1 MKLRMI
7 GCSHHDTPLEIRE
20 QVAFSS
26 EQITQALWSL
36 REQFPDTE
44 AVLLNTCNRVELYW
58 GSSHEDKLA
67 TQEAIERFLSEFH
80 RVGLRT
86 IQEHFKVR
94 HDGQAVEHLFMVV
107 SSIDSLVVGESQ
119 IPAQVRSAYDRSKL
133 EGAAGAVM
141 HSLFQHANQVSKR
154 VTTETEIHR
163 RRISVPSVAVSEVAS
178 EFYERFDDKN
188 IVVIGSG
195 QMGVETL
202 QYLLDAGARNIVIV
216 NRSLDKAQSVADQMS
231 AAAEFEIRAEPWDAL
246 DRLLVW
252 ADLVVSTTG
261 AAEPIVTESRLK
273 PILAKRSRPNLL
285 ILDLAVPRDFEP
297 AIARL
302 PSVYLYSVDDLQ
314 SVCQRNEAFRKQ
326 QLPKARKIIDEEVQK
341 ILADWNLRQSGDTI
355 RALRDQAD
363 LIRDSELLRLFS
375 KQSMQELNAEAH
387 QEILQAV
394 DRVIN
399 KLLHGPL
406 QSLRDAPHE
415 DHRESLATAIRRLF
429 KLG

>member
-36 REQFPDTE
+36 KEQFPDTE

-58 GSSHEDKLA
+58 GSSHEDKVA

-231 AAAEFEIRAEPWDAL
+231 AEAEFELRAEPWDAL

>member
-36 REQFPDTE
+36 KEQFPDTE

-80 RVGLRT
+80 RVALRT

-231 AAAEFEIRAEPWDAL
+231 AAAEFELRAEPWDAL

>member
-36 REQFPDTE
+36 KEQFPGTE

-58 GSSHEDKLA
+58 GSSHEDKIA

-94 HDGQAVEHLFMVV
+94 HDGQAVEHLFTVV

-163 RRISVPSVAVSEVAS
+163 RRVSVPSVAVSEVAS

-231 AAAEFEIRAEPWDAL
+231 ATAQFELRAEPWDAL
-246 DRLLVW
+246 DRLLAW

-273 PILAKRSRPNLL
+273 PILAKRTRPNLL

-406 QSLRDAPHE
+406 QSLREAPHE

>member
-36 REQFPDTE
+36 KEQFPDTE

-58 GSSHEDKLA
+58 GSSHEDKVA

-216 NRSLDKAQSVADQMS
+216 NRSLDKAQSVADKMS
-231 AAAEFEIRAEPWDAL
+231 AAAEFELRAEPWDAL

-406 QSLRDAPHE
+406 QSLREAPHE
-415 DHRESLATAIRRLF
+415 DHRESLVTAIRRLF

>member
-36 REQFPDTE
+36 KEQFPDTE

-58 GSSHEDKLA
+58 GSSHEDKVA

-231 AAAEFEIRAEPWDAL
+231 AAAEFELRAEPWDAL

-406 QSLRDAPHE
+406 QSLREAPHE

>member
-26 EQITQALWSL
+26 EQITQALWSIK
-36 REQFPDTE
+36 EQFPDTE

-58 GSSHEDKLA
+58 GSSHEDKIA

-231 AAAEFEIRAEPWDAL
+231 AAAEFELRAEPWEAL
-246 DRLLVW
+246 DQLLVW

-406 QSLRDAPHE
+406 QSLREAPHE

>member
-36 REQFPDTE
+36 KEQFPETE

-58 GSSHEDKLA
+58 GASHEDKIA

-94 HDGQAVEHLFMVV
+94 HDGQAVEHLFTVV

-231 AAAEFEIRAEPWDAL
+231 AAAQFELRAEPWDAL
-246 DRLLVW
+246 DRLLAW

-273 PILAKRSRPNLL
+273 PILAKRTRPNLL

-406 QSLRDAPHE
+406 QSLREAPHE

>member
-231 AAAEFEIRAEPWDAL
+231 AAAQFELRAEPWDAL
-246 DRLLVW
+246 DRLLAW

-273 PILAKRSRPNLL
+273 PILAKRTRPNLL

-375 KQSMQELNAEAH
+375 KQSMQELNDAAH
-387 QEILQAV
+387 PEILQAV

-429 KLG
+429 KHG

>member
-36 REQFPDTE
+36 KEQFPDTE

-133 EGAAGAVM
+133 EGAAGTVM

-231 AAAEFEIRAEPWDAL
+231 AAAEFELRAEPWDAL

>member
-26 EQITQALWSL
+26 EQITQALWSIKEL
-36 REQFPDTE
+36 FPDTE

-58 GSSHEDKLA
+58 GASHEDKIA

-80 RVGLRT
+80 RVDLRT

-94 HDGQAVEHLFMVV
+94 HDGQAVEHLFTVV

-231 AAAEFEIRAEPWDAL
+231 AAAQFELRAEPWDAL

-261 AAEPIVTESRLK
+261 AAEPIVTENRLK

-341 ILADWNLRQSGDTI
+341 ILADWNLRQSCDTI

-363 LIRDSELLRLFS
+363 LIRDSELHRLFS
-375 KQSMQELNAEAH
+375 KQSMQELDAQAH

-406 QSLRDAPHE
+406 QSLREAPHE

>member
-36 REQFPDTE
+36 KEQFPDTE

-375 KQSMQELNAEAH
+375 KQSMRELNAEAH

-406 QSLRDAPHE
+406 QSLREAPHE

>member
-26 EQITQALWSL
+26 EQITQALWSIKEL
-36 REQFPDTE
+36 FPDTE

-58 GSSHEDKLA
+58 GSSHEDKIA

-216 NRSLDKAQSVADQMS
+216 NRSLDNAQSVADQMS
-231 AAAEFEIRAEPWDAL
+231 AAAEFELRAEPWDAL

-363 LIRDSELLRLFS
+363 LIRDSELHRLFS
-375 KQSMQELNAEAH
+375 KQSMQEINAEAH

>member
-36 REQFPDTE
+36 KEQFPDTE

-163 RRISVPSVAVSEVAS
+163 RRISVPSIAVSEVAS

-231 AAAEFEIRAEPWDAL
+231 AAAEFELRAEPWDAL

-406 QSLRDAPHE
+406 QSLREAPHE

>member
-36 REQFPDTE
+36 KEQFPDTE

-58 GSSHEDKLA
+58 GASHEDKIA

-80 RVGLRT
+80 RVSLRT

-94 HDGQAVEHLFMVV
+94 HDGQAVEHLFTVV

-231 AAAEFEIRAEPWDAL
+231 AAAQFELRAEPWDAL
-246 DRLLVW
+246 DRLLAW

-273 PILAKRSRPNLL
+273 PILAKRTRPNLL

-406 QSLRDAPHE
+406 QSLREAPHE

>member
-36 REQFPDTE
+36 KEQFPDTE

-58 GSSHEDKLA
+58 GSSHEGKVA

-94 HDGQAVEHLFMVV
+94 NDGQAVEHLFMVV

-231 AAAEFEIRAEPWDAL
+231 AAAQFELRAEPWDAL

-406 QSLRDAPHE
+406 QSLREAPHE
-415 DHRESLATAIRRLF
+415 DHRESLVTAIRRLF

>member
-1 MKLRMI
+1 
-7 GCSHHDTPLEIRE
+7 
-20 QVAFSS
+20 
-26 EQITQALWSL
+26 
-36 REQFPDTE
+36 
-44 AVLLNTCNRVELYW
+44 VELYW

-231 AAAEFEIRAEPWDAL
+231 AAAEFELRAEPWDAL

>member
-36 REQFPDTE
+36 KEQFPDTE

-231 AAAEFEIRAEPWDAL
+231 AAAEFELRAEPWDAL

-406 QSLRDAPHE
+406 QSLREAPHE
-415 DHRESLATAIRRLF
+415 DHRESLVTAIRRLF

>member
-26 EQITQALWSL
+26 EQITQALWSIK
-36 REQFPDTE
+36 EQFPDTE

-58 GSSHEDKLA
+58 GSSHEDKIA

-231 AAAEFEIRAEPWDAL
+231 AAAEFELRAEPWDAL
-246 DRLLVW
+246 DQLLVW

-406 QSLRDAPHE
+406 QSLREAPHE

>member
-26 EQITQALWSL
+26 EQITQALWSIKEL
-36 REQFPDTE
+36 FPDTE

-58 GSSHEDKLA
+58 GSSHEDKIA

-231 AAAEFEIRAEPWDAL
+231 AAAEFELRAEPWEAL
-246 DRLLVW
+246 DQLLVW

-406 QSLRDAPHE
+406 QSLREAPHE

>member
-7 GCSHHDTPLEIRE
+7 GCSHHDTPLEMRE

-36 REQFPDTE
+36 KEQFPGTE

-58 GSSHEDKLA
+58 GSSHEDKIA

-94 HDGQAVEHLFMVV
+94 HDGQAVEHLFTVV

-163 RRISVPSVAVSEVAS
+163 RRVSVPSVAVSEVAS

-231 AAAEFEIRAEPWDAL
+231 AAAKFELRAEPWDAL
-246 DRLLVW
+246 DRLLAW

-273 PILAKRSRPNLL
+273 PILAKRTRPNLL

-406 QSLRDAPHE
+406 QSLREAPHE

>member
-36 REQFPDTE
+36 KEQFPDTE

-58 GSSHEDKLA
+58 GASHEDKIA

-94 HDGQAVEHLFMVV
+94 HDGQAVEHLFTVV

-231 AAAEFEIRAEPWDAL
+231 AAAQFELHAEPWDAL
-246 DRLLVW
+246 DRLLAW

-273 PILAKRSRPNLL
+273 PILAKRTRPNLL

-406 QSLRDAPHE
+406 QSLREAPHE

>member
-231 AAAEFEIRAEPWDAL
+231 AAAEFELRAEPWDAL

-406 QSLRDAPHE
+406 QSLREAPHE

>member
-36 REQFPDTE
+36 KEQFPDTE

-58 GSSHEDKLA
+58 GASHEDKIA

-80 RVGLRT
+80 RIALRT

-94 HDGQAVEHLFMVV
+94 HDGQAVEHLFTVV

-141 HSLFQHANQVSKR
+141 HSLFQHASQVSKR
-154 VTTETEIHR
+154 VTTETEIHC

-231 AAAEFEIRAEPWDAL
+231 IAAQFELRAETWDAL

-261 AAEPIVTESRLK
+261 ASEPIVTESRLK
-273 PILAKRSRPNLL
+273 PILARRSRPNLL

-297 AIARL
+297 TIARL

-363 LIRDSELLRLFS
+363 LIRDSELHRLFS
-375 KQSMQELNAEAH
+375 KQSMQELDAQAH

-406 QSLRDAPHE
+406 QSLREAPHE

>member
-80 RVGLRT
+80 RVALRT

-231 AAAEFEIRAEPWDAL
+231 AAAEFELRAEPWDAL

>member
-1 MKLRMI
+1 MI

-231 AAAEFEIRAEPWDAL
+231 AAAEFELRAEPWDAL

>member
-36 REQFPDTE
+36 KEQFPDTE

-58 GSSHEDKLA
+58 GSSHEDKVA

-86 IQEHFKVR
+86 IQEYFKVR

-231 AAAEFEIRAEPWDAL
+231 AAAEFELRAEPWDAL

-406 QSLRDAPHE
+406 QSLREAPHE
-415 DHRESLATAIRRLF
+415 DHRESLVTAIRRLF

>member
-36 REQFPDTE
+36 KEQFPDTE

-58 GSSHEDKLA
+58 GSSHEDKVA

-94 HDGQAVEHLFMVV
+94 NDGQAVEHLFMVV

-231 AAAEFEIRAEPWDAL
+231 AAAQFELRAEPWDAL

-406 QSLRDAPHE
+406 QSLREAPHE
-415 DHRESLATAIRRLF
+415 DHRESLVTAIRRLF

>member
-36 REQFPDTE
+36 KEQFPDTE

-80 RVGLRT
+80 RVALRT

-231 AAAEFEIRAEPWDAL
+231 AAAEFELRAEPWDAL

-375 KQSMQELNAEAH
+375 KQSMRELNAEAH

-406 QSLRDAPHE
+406 QSLREAPHE

>member
-36 REQFPDTE
+36 KEQFPDTE

-58 GSSHEDKLA
+58 GSSHEDKVA

-94 HDGQAVEHLFMVV
+94 NDGQAVEHLFMVV

-231 AAAEFEIRAEPWDAL
+231 AEAEFELRAEPWDAL

-406 QSLRDAPHE
+406 QSLREAPHE
-415 DHRESLATAIRRLF
+415 DHRESLVTAIRRLF

>member
-36 REQFPDTE
+36 KEQFPDTE

-58 GSSHEDKLA
+58 GASHEDQIA

-94 HDGQAVEHLFMVV
+94 HDGQAVEHLFTVV

-231 AAAEFEIRAEPWDAL
+231 AAAQFELRAEPWDAL
-246 DRLLVW
+246 DRLLAW

-273 PILAKRSRPNLL
+273 PILAKRTRPNLL

-406 QSLRDAPHE
+406 QSLREAPHE

>member
-36 REQFPDTE
+36 KEQFPDTE

-58 GSSHEDKLA
+58 GASHEDKIA

-94 HDGQAVEHLFMVV
+94 HDGQAVEHLFTVV

-231 AAAEFEIRAEPWDAL
+231 AAAQFELRAEPWDAL
-246 DRLLVW
+246 DRLLAW

-273 PILAKRSRPNLL
+273 PILAKRTRPNLL

-363 LIRDSELLRLFS
+363 LIRDSELHRLFS

-406 QSLRDAPHE
+406 QSLREAPHE

>member
-36 REQFPDTE
+36 KEQFPDTE

-58 GSSHEDKLA
+58 GASHEDKIA

-94 HDGQAVEHLFMVV
+94 HDGQAVEHLFTVV

-216 NRSLDKAQSVADQMS
+216 NRSLDKAQSVADQMC
-231 AAAEFEIRAEPWDAL
+231 AAAQFELHAEPWDAL
-246 DRLLVW
+246 DRLLAW

-273 PILAKRSRPNLL
+273 PVLAKRTRPNLL

-406 QSLRDAPHE
+406 QSLREAPHE

>member
-26 EQITQALWSL
+26 EQITQALWSIKEL
-36 REQFPDTE
+36 FPDTE

-58 GSSHEDKLA
+58 GSSHEDKIA

-231 AAAEFEIRAEPWDAL
+231 AAAEFELRAEPWDAL

-406 QSLRDAPHE
+406 QSLREAPHE

>member
-36 REQFPDTE
+36 KEQFPDTE

-58 GSSHEDKLA
+58 GSSHEGKVA

-231 AAAEFEIRAEPWDAL
+231 AEAEFELRAEPWDAL

-406 QSLRDAPHE
+406 QSLREAPHE
-415 DHRESLATAIRRLF
+415 DHRESLVTAIRRLF

>member
-36 REQFPDTE
+36 KEQFPDTE

-58 GSSHEDKLA
+58 GSSHEDKVA

-231 AAAEFEIRAEPWDAL
+231 AAAQFELRAEPWDAL

-406 QSLRDAPHE
+406 QSLREAPHE
-415 DHRESLATAIRRLF
+415 DHRESLVTAIRRLF

>member
-36 REQFPDTE
+36 KEQFPDTE

-231 AAAEFEIRAEPWDAL
+231 AAAEFELRAEPWDAL

-363 LIRDSELLRLFS
+363 LIRDSEMLRLFS

>member
-36 REQFPDTE
+36 KEQFPDTE

-363 LIRDSELLRLFS
+363 LIRDSELHRLFS

>member
-36 REQFPDTE
+36 KEQFPDTE

-58 GSSHEDKLA
+58 GSSHEGKVA

-231 AAAEFEIRAEPWDAL
+231 AAAEFELRAEPWDAL

-406 QSLRDAPHE
+406 QSLREAPHE
-415 DHRESLATAIRRLF
+415 DHRESLVTAIRRLF